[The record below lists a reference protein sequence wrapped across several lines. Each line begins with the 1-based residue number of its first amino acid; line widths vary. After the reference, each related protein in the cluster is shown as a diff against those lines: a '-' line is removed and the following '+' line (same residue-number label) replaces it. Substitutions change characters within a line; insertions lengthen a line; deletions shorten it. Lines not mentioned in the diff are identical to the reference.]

1 MSIFELIMDGT
12 KLFEKT
18 MILRPLFEVYL
29 IKSLNLVSDTFDFQ
43 SKPTTLKRLARSQIF
58 RLSQQLLELITD
70 WTNLLKMIQSK
81 FNAYI

>member
-1 MSIFELIMDGT
+1 
-12 KLFEKT
+12 
-18 MILRPLFEVYL
+18 MILSPLFKIYL

-43 SKPTTLKRLARSQIF
+43 TKPTTLKRLTRSQIF

-70 WTNLLKMIQSK
+70 GINLLKMIQAM

>member
-1 MSIFELIMDGT
+1 
-12 KLFEKT
+12 
-18 MILRPLFEVYL
+18 MILSPLFKMNL

-43 SKPTTLKRLARSQIF
+43 IKPTTLKRLTRSQIF

-70 WTNLLKMIQSK
+70 GINLLKMIQAK

>member
-1 MSIFELIMDGT
+1 
-12 KLFEKT
+12 
-18 MILRPLFEVYL
+18 MILSPLFKIYL

-43 SKPTTLKRLARSQIF
+43 TKPTTLKRLTRSQIF

-70 WTNLLKMIQSK
+70 GINLLKMIQAK

>member
-1 MSIFELIMDGT
+1 
-12 KLFEKT
+12 
-18 MILRPLFEVYL
+18 MILSPLFKIYL

-43 SKPTTLKRLARSQIF
+43 TKPTTLKRLTRSQIF

-70 WTNLLKMIQSK
+70 GINLLKMIRAK